1 LSFHRHQALQQDL
14 QLLFL
19 PCESCILVFIF
30 NNDKGNFLNLIEEDF
45 EGLICLVQNIKSKK
59 IEKAQLKKL
68 NKD

>member
-1 LSFHRHQALQQDL
+1 
-14 QLLFL
+14 
-19 PCESCILVFIF
+19 
-30 NNDKGNFLNLIEEDF
+30 LNLIEEDF